1 MSVINIIRFHL
12 YSVLAIVSTVRRVT
26 NLQKEGDV
34 FNLNGTKAA
43 FWCLLLVCCWPAV
56 GAPAALVAGI
66 SFGMLVGNPWTETTS
81 VWSRRLLQA
90 SVVGL
95 GFGMNL
101 PELLKTGKDAFLY
114 TAVSISFTMAA
125 GYLLG
130 RFFKTPPRVSTLI
143 SFGTAICGGSA
154 IAAMAPVIT
163 AEPEETGIA
172 LATVFALNS
181 IALLLFPPI
190 GRLLGMGQRQFG
202 LWSALAIHDTSSV
215 VGAAAAYGGLALT
228 IGTTVKLTRALWI
241 MPSALIAAW
250 FTKSG
255 KRVKFPLFIIGF
267 IAAATMKTAVPQ
279 LNHLWQ
285 PLNGIAKQS
294 LVATLFL
301 IGTGMTKEVLGR
313 TGIKPLA
320 QGVLLWLVVSMASS
334 VAVLRNW
341 IN

>member
-1 MSVINIIRFHL
+1 MSSMNGMKV
-12 YSVLAIVSTVRRVT
+12 
-26 NLQKEGDV
+26 V
-34 FNLNGTKAA
+34 F
-43 FWCLLLVCCWPAV
+43 WVLLLACCWPAV
-56 GAPAALVAGI
+56 SAPMALVAGI
-66 SFGMLVGNPWTETTS
+66 SFGIVVGNPWTKATS
-81 VWSRRLLQA
+81 TWSKGLLQA

-114 TAVSISFTMAA
+114 TAVSISFTMAL

-130 RFFKTPPRVSTLI
+130 RLFKTPQRTSSLI

-154 IAAMAPVIT
+154 IAAMAPVI
-163 AEPEETGIA
+163 AADPEETGIA

-181 IALLLFPPI
+181 VALLLFPPL
-190 GRLLGMGQRQFG
+190 GHLLGMGQRQFG

-250 FTKSG
+250 FTKSEG
-255 KRVKFPLFIIGF
+255 KVKFPLFIIGF
-267 IAAATMKTAVPQ
+267 IAAATIKTTLPQ
-279 LNHLWQ
+279 FDLLWH
-285 PLNGIAKQS
+285 PLNSTAKQS
-294 LVATLFL
+294 LVVTLFL
-301 IGTGMTKEVLGR
+301 IGTGMTKEVLSR

-320 QGVLLWLVVSMASS
+320 QGILLWMIVSVASS
-334 VAVLRNW
+334 VAILRCW